1 MKKNNFFWGLLFI
14 LAAVLILLNQFGFFA
29 PIGMF
34 EIVVTVLLVGIMVK
48 SIFCLN
54 FWGILFPLAFIC
66 IIHAETLNLK
76 EFTPWP
82 ALLTAFLISLGLS
95 LIFKRERFFVFHHHH
110 HHRDDDMF
118 SKRIINEKDDSRV
131 ECSISFGESMKYV
144 NTDNFESAHIRCSF
158 GEIKVF
164 FDNAQIPSGKADI
177 YLDVSFGDAQLYI
190 PKSWHVIS
198 KVNVFLGDM
207 SEKNYNLG
215 NDSPVVTIH
224 GNISFGDAKIIY
236 V

>member
-1 MKKNNFFWGLLFI
+1 MKKKDIFWGLLFI

-34 EIVVTVLLVGIMVK
+34 EIVATVILAGITIK
-48 SIFCLN
+48 SIIDIN

-66 IIHAETLNLK
+66 IIHAETLNIT

-82 ALLTAFLISLGLS
+82 VLLTAFLISLGLS
-95 LIFKRERFFVFHHHH
+95 LIFKRNHFVVYHHHH
-110 HHRDDDMF
+110 HGGNMF
-118 SKRIINEKDDSRV
+118 SKKVINEKDDSKV

-144 NTDNFESAHIRCSF
+144 NTDNLESANIRCSF

-177 YLDVSFGDAQLYI
+177 YLDVSFGDAQLFI

-207 SEKNYNLG
+207 SVKNYNLG